1 MSYKDIL
8 YNKGSGIAT
17 ITLNRP
23 QARNALKIESYHEVS
38 DAILEANRDPE
49 VRALV
54 ITGADPA
61 FCAGDDVKQW
71 VSEEDKK
78 KREVERKSR
87 IRPGDPVTSALMI
100 MQKPVIAA
108 VNGAAVGMGCG
119 IALICDIRI
128 ASDRARFGQF
138 YILRGLLADPGGT
151 YFMPRLIG
159 LGKTYELLF
168 TGDMI
173 DAQEAERIGMV
184 NKVVPHEQLMEAT
197 MAMANKITS
206 MPPLAVL
213 MAKHAVRRGLSHD
226 FEAVQLY
233 EAYCMDRLWVSEEHD
248 EAAKGLTEQRDTHEV
263 GGGSL

>member
-1 MSYKDIL
+1 MRLLVGKERKIMNYKDIL
-8 YNKGSGIAT
+8 YNKESGIAT
-17 ITLNRP
+17 VTLNRP

-49 VRALV
+49 VRVLV
-54 ITGADPA
+54 ITGTDPA

-78 KREVERKSR
+78 KRKVERGER
-87 IRPGDPVTSALMI
+87 IKPGDPATNALMI

-108 VNGAAVGMGCG
+108 VNGVAVGMGCG
-119 IALICDIRI
+119 LALICDIRI

-173 DAQEAERIGMV
+173 DAREAERIGMV
-184 NKVVPHEQLMEAT
+184 NKVVPHEQLMSTTLE
-197 MAMANKITS
+197 MAGKIAS
-206 MPPLAVL
+206 MPSLAILVT
-213 MAKHAVRRGLSHD
+213 KHAVRRGLNHD
-226 FEAVQLY
+226 FEAVQRY
-233 EAYCMDRLWVSEEHD
+233 
-248 EAAKGLTEQRDTHEV
+248 
-263 GGGSL
+263 